1 MRLSRGGMAL
11 GAASLLLTS
20 LAVAMLL
27 RKPPEPVFSPVA
39 AHAAAAAADPLD
51 GLHLIAPPRAAPEL
65 TFQDIDGT
73 TRTLRDFRGKP
84 VLLNIWATWCG
95 PCVEELPSLAALAPR
110 AARDGIV
117 VLPVSVDRGGAAA
130 VRAFY
135 ASHGVDGLPIWNDP
149 DGTASGALGLRG
161 VPTTFLLDAQGRE
174 VAKLE
179 GAAHWNADGVLGELR
194 KLVR

>member
-1 MRLSRGGMAL
+1 MSSSNDRTVRLWLGIAILFTILWAL
-11 GAASLLLTS
+11 GL
-20 LAVAMLL
+20 VFFGP
-27 RKPPEPVFSPVA
+27 RPPEPSLEGSGTGEPASYAWTFLDLQDRPATFSQFKGKVVF
-39 AHAAAAAADPLD
+39 
-51 GLHLIAPPRAAPEL
+51 
-65 TFQDIDGT
+65 
-73 TRTLRDFRGKP
+73 
-84 VLLNIWATWCG
+84 LNIWATWCG